1 MVHVLRAAL
10 LVLIVALLGACS
22 ANKTLVTLA
31 PDPDGKVGALDVAN
45 EAGSVAIAT
54 AYQSTTVRESTKRPE
69 APVQLT
75 REAVEKRFADA
86 LSIQPK
92 QPVHFLLYFDKDTTL
107 SAASGKL
114 LDDILRSIGERQA
127 EDISVIGHTDTL
139 GSVQY
144 NNELSRRR
152 AQAVRD
158 LLVEHGVPAQNIRV
172 TSHGKENP
180 LIPTPD
186 NVYEPR
192 NRRVEVD
199 VR

>member
-1 MVHVLRAAL
+1 MVQLLRAAFM
-10 LVLIVALLGACS
+10 VVISALFLGCA

-31 PDPDGKVGALDVAN
+31 PDPDGKVGAISVAN

-54 AYQSTTVRESTKRPE
+54 AYQATEVSAATKRPE

-75 REAVEKRFADA
+75 REAVERRFAEA

-107 SAASGKL
+107 GADSRAL
-114 LDDILRSIGERQA
+114 LAEIVKAIAERQA
-127 EDISVIGHTDTL
+127 EDISVIGHTDTV
-139 GSVQY
+139 GSVQF

-152 AQAVRD
+152 AHAVRD
-158 LLVEHGVPAQNIRV
+158 LLVERGIPAQHIRV

-180 LIPTPD
+180 LFPTAD

>member
-1 MVHVLRAAL
+1 MVHVLRAAF
-10 LVLIVALLGACS
+10 LVLIVALFTAC
-22 ANKTLVTLA
+22 AGNKTLVTLA
-31 PDPDGKVGALDVAN
+31 PDPDGKVGAIDVGN
-45 EAGSVAIAT
+45 EAGSVAIAS
-54 AYQSTTVRESTKRPE
+54 AYQSTTVSDSTKRPE

-107 SAASGKL
+107 SAASSKL
-114 LDDILRSIGERQA
+114 LNDVVKAVGERQA

-139 GSVQY
+139 GSAQY

-158 LLVEHGVPAQNIRV
+158 LLVERGIPAHNIRV

-180 LIPTPD
+180 LIPTSD